1 MKLIGI
7 NVVYFFSQVILIF
20 TPQLIVDSILENTPR
35 ALQGGWRFPGLSGV

>member
-35 ALQGGWRFPGLSGV
+35 AFQGGWSLHRLSGV